1 MKRTRFGLIGFAAA
15 FMVSLASCA
24 PSSSSTG
31 PVNSNEL
38 RFTIISPQGAP
49 AASLAR
55 YGMSEKLTL
64 AQAQQVRAAFT
75 SAESDFIIFDSV
87 NGLKLA
93 GDNYRLARMVTFG
106 NLYVIST
113 GNDDDG
119 VMDDEDNIF
128 SYGEGLVPDMVFKKV
143 YPEIIPDNYGA
154 QVSDTSPVL
163 LSGTF
168 EGQEIDYV
176 VSSYPPIF
184 AAMNNANKKTDLSV
198 YSNVAEEFGEKYD
211 TDGFPQAGLFIKK
224 SLEENDTLKADLTSF
239 LNQFD
244 KDIEDLVNG
253 ASEAVK
259 LLGEYGSVEEQAD
272 RFGFNANVLKGVQ
285 KTNALAFLTADKNP
299 SLAGYDVFKSEFGF
313 PITED
318 LLSSYYPDI
327 A

>member
-15 FMVSLASCA
+15 FMVFLASCA

-31 PVNSNEL
+31 PVNSSEL

-55 YGMSEKLTL
+55 YGKSGKLTL

-128 SYGEGLVPDMVFKKV
+128 SYGEGLVPDMAFKKV
-143 YPEIIPDNYGA
+143 YPEIIPDNHGENI
-154 QVSDTSPVL
+154 SP
-163 LSGTF
+163 
-168 EGQEIDYV
+168 
-176 VSSYPPIF
+176 
-184 AAMNNANKKTDLSV
+184 
-198 YSNVAEEFGEKYD
+198 
-211 TDGFPQAGLFIKK
+211 
-224 SLEENDTLKADLTSF
+224 
-239 LNQFD
+239 
-244 KDIEDLVNG
+244 
-253 ASEAVK
+253 
-259 LLGEYGSVEEQAD
+259 
-272 RFGFNANVLKGVQ
+272 
-285 KTNALAFLTADKNP
+285 
-299 SLAGYDVFKSEFGF
+299 
-313 PITED
+313 
-318 LLSSYYPDI
+318 
-327 A
+327 